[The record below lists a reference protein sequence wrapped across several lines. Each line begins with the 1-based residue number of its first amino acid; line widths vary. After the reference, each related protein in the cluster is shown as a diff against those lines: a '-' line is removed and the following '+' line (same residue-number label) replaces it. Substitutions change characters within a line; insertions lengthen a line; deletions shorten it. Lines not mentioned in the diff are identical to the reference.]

1 MAQASTV
8 GRLFTADR
16 EVTGCGTT
24 FLPHRTGFTG
34 ELLPCYER
42 ARDAVSRARPHSK
55 DPLMFNVSVRKI
67 VVSTLAIA
75 APIAFSSYMHHSL
88 CLNKQRLQEL
98 QRHCLPY
105 NYCAKSCARY

>member
-1 MAQASTV
+1 MSQASTV

-24 FLPHRTGFTG
+24 FLPHRTGFPG

-42 ARDAVSRARPHSK
+42 ARDAVSWARPHSK

-67 VVSTLAIA
+67 VVSTVAIA
-75 APIAFSSYMHHSL
+75 APIAFSFGASSEAWGGKSVEWGKNTGSHT
-88 CLNKQRLQEL
+88 
-98 QRHCLPY
+98 
-105 NYCAKSCARY
+105 AKVKSVE